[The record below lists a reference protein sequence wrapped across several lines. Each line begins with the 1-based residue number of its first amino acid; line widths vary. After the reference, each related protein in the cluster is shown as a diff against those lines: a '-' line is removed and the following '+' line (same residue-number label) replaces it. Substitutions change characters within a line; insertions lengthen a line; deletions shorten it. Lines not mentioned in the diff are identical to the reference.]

1 LAVLKQAPEP
11 RALGGD
17 AGTLGWQRNLYAL
30 TAACFLMFTAF
41 GFVFPFLPLFI
52 GELGVGDVQQ
62 VEVWSGVSSFA
73 QAIVL
78 SIFSPIWGA
87 LADRH
92 GRRIMV
98 LRAAFGGG
106 VVIAVMG
113 LSQNIWQFMALR
125 LIQGAMTGVVA
136 AGSALA
142 ISFVPRNRIGMAL
155 GLIQMSSFAGN
166 AVGPSLGGFTAD
178 HFGYRPSFGASAAL
192 FILAGILTMLF
203 VTENFVPPP
212 ARKTSSGLGGILR
225 DIRTRG
231 RDRQLLVMMVVLFSA
246 QFGVNVVQPMLPLFV
261 QYIDPAQS
269 AATVTGLIFTV
280 AGVVAAVS
288 SIFWGRLGDRIG
300 FRRLLIGMALGA
312 GVIYIPQALVVNVF
326 QLIVLR
332 GILGIFD
339 GGLLPSANALI
350 ASSTPA
356 SGQRGEHAAH
366 GTTYGLVYLA
376 NGLGFALG
384 PLSGGLIAATLG
396 LRNVFL
402 VTAAILLVIGVYLP
416 FGVKD
421 PRRSG

>member
-1 LAVLKQAPEP
+1 
-11 RALGGD
+11 
-17 AGTLGWQRNLYAL
+17 
-30 TAACFLMFTAF
+30 MFTAF

-52 GELGVGDVQQ
+52 AQLGVGDVGQ
-62 VEVWSGVSSFA
+62 VEVWSGISSFG
-73 QAIVL
+73 QAMVL

-92 GRRIMV
+92 GRRLMV

-106 VVIAVMG
+106 VIIGLMG
-113 LSQNIWQFMALR
+113 LTQNIWQFMGLR

-136 AGSALA
+136 AASALA

-155 GLIQMSSFAGN
+155 GLIQMASFAGN

-178 HFGYRPSFGASAAL
+178 HFGYRPSFAVSGAL
-192 FILAGILTMLF
+192 FLAAGVLTLLF
-203 VTENFVPPP
+203 VKETFVPPP
-212 ARKTSSGLGGILR
+212 SDKTPPGLTGVLR

-231 RDRQLLVMMVVLFSA
+231 RDKQLLIMMVVLFSA

-261 QYIDPAQS
+261 QFLDPGES

-288 SIFWGRLGDRIG
+288 SLIWGRLGDRIG
-300 FRRLLIGMALGA
+300 YRRLLIGMALGA
-312 GVIYIPQALVVNVF
+312 GLIYIPQALVVNVV
-326 QLIVLR
+326 QLIALR

-350 ASSTPA
+350 ASSTP
-356 SGQRGEHAAH
+356 SDQRGEHTSH

-384 PLSGGLIAATLG
+384 PLAGGLIAASLG
-396 LRNVFL
+396 LRNVFFL
-402 VTAAILLVIGVYLP
+402 TAAILLVIGLYLP

-421 PRRSG
+421 PRRAS